1 MQLTVNGVLQ
11 RFEGDPERTLLDF
24 LRGDLGI
31 LSPKDACSGQAACG
45 ACTVDVNGKPT
56 LSCVT
61 PLRKLEGAAVTTT
74 EGLPQREQDAF
85 ADAFHQHHGAQC
97 GFCTPGIVM
106 RGHALL
112 AKSPA
117 PTAQEVEKSLTL
129 HLCRCTGY
137 KKIVSSV
144 QAAGRALQSGEPV
157 PKPPQTGRVGTR
169 LPKVQSRDLVLG
181 RHAYVCDRSAEGM
194 LHGALRFS
202 DHPRATVR
210 SIDVA
215 DALASPGVV
224 RVVVASD
231 VPGKRESGLI
241 VADWP
246 LMIAVGETTHYV
258 GDVLACVVAATP
270 EQAREAVSKV
280 RVDYDVLTPILDVP
294 SALAEGAPLLHA
306 KGNVLGRAVAK
317 KGDADAAF
325 AECAFVTEHTYQ
337 TQMIEHGYMEHE
349 ACLAL
354 PTEGGV
360 KLFSQSQGV
369 YEDRRQVAS
378 LLGLS
383 EERVEVE
390 LVPNGGAFGGK
401 EDLTV
406 QGHAALAA
414 HLLRVPVKVE
424 LTRDESIRMHPKR
437 HPLRLEYKV
446 GCTKDGKLHALRA
459 RITGDSGAYAS
470 VGLKVLE
477 RAAGHA
483 TGAYQVPN
491 VDVIAT
497 AVYTNNLP
505 CGAMRGFG
513 VNQATFALECS
524 VDELCA
530 LGGFDRYTF
539 RWENALVEGST
550 TATGQ
555 VLTSGVGVRKC
566 LEAVEPAFR
575 AAKYAGLACGLKN
588 TGIGNGM
595 PDIGRAKI
603 VVHEGGRIDLHH
615 GWTEMGQGVNTMAVQ
630 SFCEQT
636 GLDPAT
642 VTVIVDTSEEVA
654 CGMTTASRGTS
665 LVGNGVIAAC
675 KDLVRDLQTQPIT
688 ALAGKVYRGE
698 WICDWS
704 TKPGYEHGRPIVTHY
719 SYSYAAQ
726 VVIVNDEGAV
736 TEVVAAHDAG
746 RVMNPML
753 FEGQLE
759 GSIHMGLG
767 YALTE
772 ALPLEGG
779 SPKSTKLRDCGIL
792 RAHETPSIRVIG
804 VEVPDAHGPFGAK
817 GVGEIGL
824 VPTAGAVANALFAHD
839 GLRRRTLPM
848 RRTK

>member
-1 MQLTVNGVLQ
+1 MNLHVNGALHT
-11 RFEGDPERTLLDF
+11 FDGDPERTLLEY
-24 LRGDLGI
+24 LRTDLGI
-31 LSPKDACSGQAACG
+31 LSPKDACSSQAACG

-61 PLRKLEGAAVTTT
+61 PMRKLDGASVITI
-74 EGLPQREQDAF
+74 EGLPPREQDAF
-85 ADAFHQHHGAQC
+85 ADGFHQNGGAQC
-97 GFCTPGIVM
+97 GFCIPGMVM
-106 RGHALL
+106 RGHSLL
-112 AKSPA
+112 AKTPQ
-117 PTAQEVEKSLTL
+117 PTTAEVEKSLTL

-137 KKIVSSV
+137 KKIVTSI
-144 QAAGRALQSGEPV
+144 QAAGTALRTGEPV
-157 PKPPQTGRVGTR
+157 PIAPQTGRVGTR
-169 LPKVQSRDLVLG
+169 LPKVHARELVLG
-181 RHAYVCDRSAEGM
+181 QHAYVCDLSAEGM

-202 DHPRATVR
+202 DHPRAVVR
-210 SIDVA
+210 AMDVA
-215 DALASPGVV
+215 NALASPGVV
-224 RVVVASD
+224 RVVVAED
-231 VPGKRESGLI
+231 VPGKRETGLI
-241 VADWP
+241 IADWP
-246 LMIAVGETTHYV
+246 LMIAVGETTRYV
-258 GDVLACVVAATP
+258 GDVLACVIAATP
-270 EQAREAVSKV
+270 EQAREAAKKIV
-280 RVDYDVLTPILDVP
+280 VDYDVLTPILDVP
-294 SALAEGAPLLHA
+294 TALAEGAPKLHA
-306 KGNVLGRAVAK
+306 KGNVLGQSIAK
-317 KGDADAAF
+317 KGDIDAAF
-325 AECAFVTEHTYQ
+325 AECAYVTEHVYQ
-337 TQMIEHGYMEHE
+337 TQMIEHAYMEHE
-349 ACLAL
+349 ACLAIPL
-354 PTEGGV
+354 DGGIKV
-360 KLFSQSQGV
+360 FSQSQGV
-369 YEDRRQVAS
+369 YEDRRQLAT
-378 LLGLS
+378 LLGVA
-383 EERVEVE
+383 EDRVEVE
-390 LVPNGGAFGGK
+390 LVPNGGGFGGK

-414 HLLRVPVKVE
+414 HLVRRPVKVE
-424 LTRDESIRMHPKR
+424 LDRTESIRMHPKR

-446 GCTKDGKLHALRA
+446 GCTKDGRLHALRA

-470 VGLKVLE
+470 VGMKVLE

-483 TGAYQVPN
+483 TGAYHVPN

-513 VNQATFALECS
+513 ANQATFALECS

-530 LGGFDRYTF
+530 MGGFDRYQF
-539 RWENALVEGST
+539 RWDNALVNGST
-550 TATGQ
+550 TSTGQ

-566 LEAVEPAFR
+566 LEAIEPAFR
-575 AAKYAGLACGLKN
+575 AAKYAGIACGLKN

-603 VVHEGGRIDLHH
+603 VVHEGGKIDLHH
-615 GWTEMGQGVNTMAVQ
+615 GWTEMGQGVDTMAVQ

-636 GLDPAT
+636 GLDPAS

-654 CGMTTASRGTS
+654 CGMTTASRATS

-675 KDLVRDLQTQPIT
+675 KDLVIDLKTQPIT

-698 WICDWS
+698 WICDW
-704 TKPGYEHGRPIVTHY
+704 TIKPGYEKGRAPVTHY

-726 VVIVNDEGAV
+726 VVIVDDAGAIK
-736 TEVVAAHDAG
+736 EVVAAHDAG

-753 FEGQLE
+753 FEGQIE

-772 ALPLEGG
+772 DLPLVGG
-779 SPKSTKLRDCGIL
+779 FPKSTKLRDCGIL
-792 RAHETPSIRVIG
+792 RAHETPAITVIG
-804 VEVPDAHGPFGAK
+804 VEVADEHGPYGAK

>member
-1 MQLTVNGVLQ
+1 MKLHVNGVLHQ
-11 RFEGDPERTLLDF
+11 FEGDPERTLLDY
-24 LRGDLGI
+24 LRADLGI
-31 LSPKDACSGQAACG
+31 LSPKDACSSQAACG

-74 EGLPQREQDAF
+74 EGLPEREQDAF
-85 ADAFHQHHGAQC
+85 ADAFHQHGGTQC

-112 AKSPA
+112 AKTPSPT
-117 PTAQEVEKSLTL
+117 TAEVEKSLTL

-144 QAAGRALQSGEPV
+144 QAAGEALRTGEPV

-169 LPKVQSRDLVLG
+169 LPKVQSRELVLG
-181 RHAYVCDRSAEGM
+181 QHAYVCDRSAEGM
-194 LHGALRFS
+194 VHGALRFS
-202 DHPRATVR
+202 DHPRAIVR
-210 SIDVA
+210 AIDVA
-215 DALASPGVV
+215 AALASPGVL
-224 RVVVASD
+224 RVLVASD
-231 VPGKRESGLI
+231 IPGKHESGLI

-246 LMIAVGETTHYV
+246 LMIGVGETTHYV

-270 EQAREAVSKV
+270 EQAREAASKV
-280 RVDYDVLTPILDVP
+280 KVDYEVLTPILDVP
-294 SALAEGAPLLHA
+294 SALAEGAPSLHP
-306 KGNVLGRAVAK
+306 KGNVLGRSIAK
-317 KGDADAAF
+317 KGDVEAAF
-325 AECAFVTEHTYQ
+325 AECAFITEHTYQ
-337 TQMIEHGYMEHE
+337 TQMIEHAYMEHE

-354 PTEGGV
+354 PKDGGV

-369 YEDRRQVAS
+369 YEDRRQVA
-378 LLGLS
+378 LLLDLP
-383 EERVEVE
+383 EDRVEVE
-390 LVPNGGAFGGK
+390 LVENGGAFGGK
-401 EDLTV
+401 EDLSV

-414 HLLRVPVKVE
+414 HLLRVPVKIE

-446 GCTKDGKLHALRA
+446 GCTKEGKLHALRA
-459 RITGDSGAYAS
+459 RITGDTGAYAS

-513 VNQATFALECS
+513 ANQATFALECS
-524 VDELCA
+524 VDELCEQ
-530 LGGFDRYTF
+530 GGFDRYTF
-539 RWENALVEGST
+539 RWDNALVEGST
-550 TATGQ
+550 TSTGQ

-575 AAKYAGLACGLKN
+575 AAKFAGIACGLKN

-595 PDIGRAKI
+595 QDIGRAKI

-615 GWTEMGQGVNTMAVQ
+615 GWTEMGQGVHTMAVQ
-630 SFCEQT
+630 AFCEQT
-636 GLDPAT
+636 GLDPAS
-642 VTVIVDTSEEVA
+642 VTVIVDTSEDVA

-704 TKPGYEHGRPIVTHY
+704 TKPGYENGRPIVTHY

-726 VVIVNDEGAV
+726 VVIVNDEGVV

-753 FEGQLE
+753 FEGQIE

-779 SPKSTKLRDCGIL
+779 FPKSTKLRDCGIL
-792 RAHETPSIRVIG
+792 RAHETPAIRVIG
-804 VEVPDAHGPFGAK
+804 VEVPDQHGPFGAK

-824 VPTAGAVANALFAHD
+824 VPTAGAVANALFAQD
-839 GLRRRTLPM
+839 GVRRRTLPM